1 MKGAKQRR
9 VGKKKFNQLINE
21 EINKIEAHRPPRV
34 KRNGVELKAELQED
48 YTKDKED
55 ISSTSYSSKRPL
67 SKQGRLKV
75 SYFNSACIYLLYKND
90 KIVYIGQTK
99 CLAKRIAEH
108 FASDKDFDHFAVHS
122 FIEDEYVRLK
132 KEQILIRK
140 HKPEYNIAHKWLN
153 SLKWITYPTKNSPYD
168 KLRWIHRID

>member
-153 SLKWITYPTKNSPYD
+153 SLKWLTYTPPLSYYVE
-168 KLRWIHRID
+168 IIE